1 MDSDPIDQTI
11 VVRAHE
17 VLASDIGRRAR
28 RLALADDGSDAAL
41 ADILEMLRLL
51 GTIGRQTL
59 DFHFPAEN
67 SVDEIEGRSNW
78 MKAIHYL
85 EGTNMMPGL
94 SDLWL
99 ALTELVRG
107 RQLPSI
113 SPVIA
118 GKGSGSRTTHH
129 ELLSKKYAVEA
140 AHQIRSLCAKDA
152 ENVERLRVCGTNPRT
167 LQGFTD
173 QCNEAGPMFW
183 IDESSFSDLAL
194 ADVERILKAQ
204 IQILSM
210 GRAPRA

>member
-1 MDSDPIDQTI
+1 MDGDRIDETI
-11 VVRAHE
+11 VNDAHNA
-17 VLASDIGRRAR
+17 LATEIGRRAR
-28 RLALADDGSDAAL
+28 RLALSDNGSDAAL
-41 ADILEMLRLL
+41 ADIMEMLRLI
-51 GTIGRQTL
+51 GITGRQTL

-85 EGTNMMPGL
+85 EGTHIIPGL

-107 RQLPSI
+107 QQLPSI

-152 ENVERLRVCGTNPRT
+152 ENVARLRACGTNPRT
-167 LQGFTD
+167 LQGFAD

-183 IDESSFSDLAL
+183 IDESSFSDLGL
-194 ADVERILKAQ
+194 ADAERILKAQ
-204 IQILSM
+204 IQILSIA
-210 GRAPRA
+210 RA